1 MRAGILTGEAGA
13 GVVMAEKVKA
23 LVLAASRKGADDPV
37 ARQAGV
43 SHKCLAPIAGRVMLE
58 RVIDSLIDSGVVAD
72 IWISIESADLL
83 RATERLKAWLDE
95 GRIRWVRSEG
105 NLADS
110 VLAAARA
117 MPEPFPLLVLT
128 GDNALQT
135 PELVRQFVDAFLAGR
150 EDVAIGFTR
159 EEVVKSAFPE
169 VGLAY
174 HRLKDGGWSA
184 TNLYGLRNERA
195 LKAVKVF
202 RSGGQ
207 FGKRHWRILK
217 SCGLMPFLLY
227 KLKATTL
234 SGLIGRVGRN
244 LGVSAAIIDQPFPYA
259 PIDVDNPSFFA
270 IAERALEA
278 REREKTASAADA

>member
-1 MRAGILTGEAGA
+1 MTET
-13 GVVMAEKVKA
+13 VTA
-23 LVLAASRKGADDPV
+23 LVLAASRKGAEDPV

-58 RVIDSLIDSGVVAD
+58 RVIDSLIDSGVVGE
-72 IWISIESADLL
+72 IWISIESADHL
-83 RATERLKAWLDE
+83 RATERLKSWLEE
-95 GRIRWVRSEG
+95 GRIHWVPSKG

-110 VLAAARA
+110 VLAATGRI
-117 MPEPFPLLVLT
+117 PDPFPLLVLT

-135 PELVRQFVDAFLAGR
+135 PELVRDFVSAFLAGK

-159 EEVVKSAFPE
+159 EEVVKQDFPD

-174 HRLKDGGWSA
+174 HRLRDGGWSA
-184 TNLYGLRNERA
+184 TNLYGLRNTRA
-195 LKAVKVF
+195 LRSVEVF

-217 SCGLMPFLLY
+217 SCGVLPFVLY

-234 SGLIGRVGRN
+234 EGLIRRVGRN
-244 LGVSAAIIDQPFPYA
+244 LGVTATIVELAYPYG
-259 PIDVDNPSFFA
+259 PIDVDNLSFFA
-270 IAERALEA
+270 ISERALQA
-278 REREKTASAADA
+278 REGQAAAARPS

>member
-1 MRAGILTGEAGA
+1 MTD
-13 GVVMAEKVKA
+13 KVTA

-58 RVIDSLIDSGVVAD
+58 RVIDSLIDSGCVD
-72 IWISIESADLL
+72 EIWISIETADHL
-83 RATERLKAWLDE
+83 RATERLKGWLE
-95 GRIRWVRSEG
+95 AGRIHWAPSEG

-110 VLAAARA
+110 VLAAARRI
-117 MPEPFPLLVLT
+117 PEPFPLLVLT

-135 PELVRQFVDAFLAGR
+135 PELVRDFVSAFLESE

-159 EEVVKSAFPE
+159 EEVVKREFPD

-174 HRLKDGGWSA
+174 HRLRDGGWSA

-195 LKAVKVF
+195 LRSVEVF

-217 SCGLMPFLLY
+217 SCGIMPFLLY
-227 KLKATTL
+227 KLRATTL
-234 SGLIGRVGRN
+234 DGLIRRVGRN
-244 LGVSAAIIDQPFPYA
+244 LGVTATIVELDYPYG

-270 IAERALEA
+270 ISERALRA
-278 REREKTASAADA
+278 REEKASAAADS